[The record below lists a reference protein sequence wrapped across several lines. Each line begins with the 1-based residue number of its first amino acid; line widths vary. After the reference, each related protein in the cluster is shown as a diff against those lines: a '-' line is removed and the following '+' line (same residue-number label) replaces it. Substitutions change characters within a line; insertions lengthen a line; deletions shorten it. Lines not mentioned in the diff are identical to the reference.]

1 MLEILYI
8 FIILELTILYH
19 VYLGDCC
26 NCNGAINNDLNGEY
40 LRIEWKEYCKLFIG
54 VHQCLKSMLMSIIVQ
69 ATSISV
75 QATEQK
81 WSKHTVPLFFVFCRF
96 VTQQHN
102 LLSVLLVA
110 VFVRR
115 VHMQISQNKRANSA
129 FRS

>member
-69 ATSISV
+69 AT
-75 QATEQK
+75 EQK
-81 WSKHTVPLFFVFCRF
+81 WSKHTVPRFFCRF

-102 LLSVLLVA
+102 LLLCFSGSL
-110 VFVRR
+110 VRR
-115 VHMQISQNKRANSA
+115 VHMQISQNKRVNSA